1 MQPWQPAERS
11 YFYSKPLLQALL
23 PLAERRAVAPHKLL
37 RGCDFE
43 LASVAQRQHQIHA
56 RDWQRIMQ
64 NAEQQLA
71 EPQLWQLVADSC
83 FNERLSPLVDVLHYA
98 PSVAVALRQFQHY
111 RRLLQPLQFVTV
123 RRCKSH
129 LQLQF
134 LPTFMPVSAQ
144 FSIALL
150 LTFARR
156 MGIDTSLWHL
166 QLDSTTGALP
176 LWHEWLGSIVDAPFC
191 SLTLPL
197 AQLQQP
203 LAEADLGEYRQAL
216 WFTRM
221 QCAIVPRQPL
231 LQTVVRWLQQ
241 RLQAAD
247 DVSLVELASYL
258 GISVSSCKRLLSKH
272 GTTFQEVLDQVRLL
286 RLLELLAEQPYS
298 NGELAEQLG
307 YSNSNNFRRACKR
320 WLGVAPDLLRA
331 GL

>member
-1 MQPWQPAERS
+1 MQNWQPAERS

-43 LASVAQRQHQIHA
+43 LASVAQRHHQIHA

-71 EPQLWQLVADSC
+71 EPHLWQLVADCC
-83 FNERLSPLVDVLHYA
+83 FNERLSPLVDVLHRS
-98 PSVAVALRQFQHY
+98 PSVAVALCQFQHY
-111 RRLLQPLQFVTV
+111 RRLLQPLQYVTA
-123 RRCKSH
+123 RRTQNQ

-134 LPTFMPVSAQ
+134 LPTFMPVPAQ
-144 FSIALL
+144 YSIALL
-150 LTFARR
+150 LSFARR
-156 MGIDTSLWHL
+156 VGIDTSLWQL
-166 QLDSTTGALP
+166 QLDPNTRALP
-176 LWHEWLGSIVDAPFC
+176 LWHEWLGSITGAPFC
-191 SLTLPL
+191 SLFLPL

-203 LAEADLGEYRQAL
+203 LAEADVGEYRQAL

-221 QCAIVPRQPL
+221 QSAIVPQQPL
-231 LQTVVRWLQQ
+231 LQTVVRWIQQ
-241 RLQAAD
+241 RLHATD
-247 DVSLVELASYL
+247 DISLVELASYL
-258 GISVSSCKRLLSKH
+258 GISISSCKRLLSAH
-272 GTTFQEVLDQVRLL
+272 STNFQEILDQVRLL

-298 NGELAEQLG
+298 NGALAEQLG

-320 WLGVAPDLLRA
+320 WLGIAPDLLRA

>member
-1 MQPWQPAERS
+1 MQLWQPAERS

-43 LASVAQRQHQIHA
+43 IASVAQRQHQIHA

-83 FNERLSPLVDVLHYA
+83 FNERLSSLVDVLHHA
-98 PSVAVALRQFQHY
+98 PSVAIALRQLQHY

-123 RRCKSH
+123 RRTQNH

-134 LPTFMPVSAQ
+134 LPTFMPVHAQ

-150 LTFARR
+150 LSFARR
-156 MGIDTSLWHL
+156 VNLDTSLWRL
-166 QLDSTTGALP
+166 QLDPKTSALP
-176 LWHEWLGSIVDAPFC
+176 LWHEWVGSIDVAPFSTL
-191 SLTLPL
+191 SLPI

-203 LAEADLGEYRQAL
+203 LPEADAGEYRQAL
-216 WFTRM
+216 WFARM
-221 QCAIVPRQPL
+221 QCATVPRQAL
-231 LQTVVRWLQQ
+231 LQIVMRWLRQG
-241 RLQAAD
+241 LQAAD
-247 DVSLVELASYL
+247 DVSLVELADHL
-258 GISVSSCKRLLSKH
+258 QMSVSSCKRLLSRH
-272 GTTFQEVLDQVRLL
+272 GVNFQEMLDKVRVQ

-298 NGELAEQLG
+298 NGELAAQLG

-331 GL
+331 VQ